1 MNRCKR
7 CGGAWELPGPP
18 VAGMLCEPCG
28 NGEPL
33 IFETLVFRNDKDT
46 VDMKRYSTE
55 DEARDGHAAFVAQF
69 VGLSGDEP
77 QEVNSG
83 GAL

>member
-18 VAGMLCEPCG
+18 VAGMLCEPCAV
-28 NGEPL
+28 
-33 IFETLVFRNDKDT
+33 VF
-46 VDMKRYSTE
+46 E